1 MCHLGVYMDQNP
13 VSASTWM
20 KIHKCRLGVYMD
32 ETPLVPG
39 YDAVCCLGVYM
50 DKNPLVPGIDKCLMC
65 HLGVYMD
72 QNPVSASTWIKIH

>member
-1 MCHLGVYMDQNP
+1 MDKN
-13 VSASTWM
+13 
-20 KIHKCRLGVYMD
+20 
-32 ETPLVPG
+32 PLVPG